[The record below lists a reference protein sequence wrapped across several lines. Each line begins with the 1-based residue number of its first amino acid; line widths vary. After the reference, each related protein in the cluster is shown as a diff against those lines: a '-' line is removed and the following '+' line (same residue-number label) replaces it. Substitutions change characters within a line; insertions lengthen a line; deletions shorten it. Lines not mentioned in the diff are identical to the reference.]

1 MRVTD
6 SFLHMSAMAV
16 TFLVLAVTIGF
27 FMWGR
32 FNPDIVA
39 MTSAVALF
47 LLGVITVE
55 ETFAGFSSSTVIMIG
70 ALFVVG
76 EGLTKTGV
84 TDWGSNLIVEKAGTS
99 LTRMLVV
106 AMIGT
111 ALLSAF
117 ISNTGTVATLM
128 PAIMAAAWVIGSTP
142 SKLLIPVAFAANA
155 GGLLTLTGTPP
166 NIVVSEAL
174 VSAGLEP
181 FGYFEYALIGLP
193 LLIAMAIYMVIWGR
207 KLLPGQSE
215 SDRPPSGP
223 DEYALL
229 IKSFAKDRAL
239 FVIEFP
245 EGDGAY
251 GSTFRQLNIG
261 DRFGVVPVYVR
272 NRPEDPLLNVMGHEL
287 PDPRA
292 RTRFPFPSEEL
303 KAHDVLVVRG
313 LPDAVAHMASAT
325 GWTTRPLDVTELEL
339 NQTRLPHDI
348 GWAEIMITP
357 RSKLRGRNAKEGDW
371 IGWGSVQ
378 IMGVRRPGEDTGT
391 NISLKSGDSILVRG
405 RWSNIHRLRDERS
418 DFVVVGHPEA
428 AEHSVTGP
436 SKRAPLAIAILA
448 GMVLLMVT
456 GAVPAAMASVMA
468 AGAMLLTGCLNSRQ
482 AYRAVSWSTVI
493 LIAAMIPTAIA
504 LTKTGGT
511 EMIADFLVDTVDG
524 RDPRLLVAM
533 VYIVTVALSQ
543 VLSNT
548 ATTILLAPVVLAT
561 AFAMGLDPHAL
572 LITVSVAASTAFL
585 TPIGTSTNV
594 MVMAPGNYKFTD
606 YTKVGLPLVAIFFVI
621 TVALV
626 PMIWTM

>member
-1 MRVTD
+1 
-6 SFLHMSAMAV
+6 MSAMAI

-32 FNPDIVA
+32 INPDIVA
-39 MTSAVALF
+39 MASAVTLF

-55 ETFAGFSSSTVIMIG
+55 EAFAGFSSSTVIMIG

-84 TDWGSNLIVEKAGTS
+84 TDWGSNLIVEKAGAS

-174 VSAGLEP
+174 VNAGLEP

-193 LLIAMAIYMVIWGR
+193 LLIAMAIYMATLGR

-239 FVIEFP
+239 YAIEFP
-245 EGDGAY
+245 EDGGAF

-261 DRFGVVPVYVR
+261 HRFGVVPVYVR

-292 RTRFPFPSEEL
+292 RTRFPFPSEVL
-303 KAHDVLVVRG
+303 KEHDVLVVRG
-313 LPDAVAHMASAT
+313 LPDAVAHMASVT
-325 GWTTRPLDVTELEL
+325 GWNARPLEVTELEL

-391 NISLKSGDSILVRG
+391 NISLKSGDSLLVRG
-405 RWSNIHRLRDERS
+405 RWPNIHRLRDERS

-428 AEHSVTGP
+428 AEYSVTGP

-482 AYRAVSWSTVI
+482 AYRAVSWSTVV

>member
-1 MRVTD
+1 
-6 SFLHMSAMAV
+6 MAI
-16 TFLVLAVTIGF
+16 TFAVLAVTIGL

-32 FNPDIVA
+32 INADIVA
-39 MTSAVALF
+39 MLSAVALF
-47 LLGVITVE
+47 LFGVITVDE
-55 ETFAGFSSSTVIMIG
+55 AFAGFASSTVIMIG
-70 ALFVVG
+70 ALFIVG

-84 TDWGSNLIVEKAGTS
+84 TDWGSNLIVDRAGTS

-117 ISNTGTVATLM
+117 ISNTGAVATLM
-128 PAIMAAAWVIGSTP
+128 PAIMAAAWAIGSTP

-174 VSAGLEP
+174 VTAGLEP

-193 LLIAMAIYMVIWGR
+193 LLIAAIAYMTIWGR
-207 KLLPGQSE
+207 KQLPNQPD
-215 SDRPPSGP
+215 SDKPPSGP
-223 DEYALL
+223 EEYEML
-229 IKSFAKDRAL
+229 IKSFAKDRSLYA
-239 FVIEFP
+239 IDFP
-245 EGDGAY
+245 DGDDAY
-251 GSTFRQLNIG
+251 GRTFRELNIG
-261 DRFGVVPVYVR
+261 DSYGVVPVYVR
-272 NRPEDPLLNVMGHEL
+272 NHPEDPLLNVMGHEL

-303 KAHDVLVVRG
+303 KERDVLVVRG
-313 LPDAVAHMASAT
+313 LPEAVEKMTIAT
-325 GWTTRPLDVTELEL
+325 GWKARELEVSEMEL

-378 IMGVRRPGEDTGT
+378 IMGVRRPGHETGT
-391 NISLKSGDSILVRG
+391 NISLKSGDTILVRG
-405 RWSNIHRLRDERS
+405 RWPNIHRLRSERT

-428 AEHSVTGP
+428 AEHSVTGL
-436 SKRAPLAIAILA
+436 SKRAPLAAAILFA
-448 GMVLLMVT
+448 MVALMVT
-456 GAVPAAMASVMA
+456 SLVPAPMAAVMA

-493 LIAAMIPTAIA
+493 LIAAMIPMAIA

-511 EMIADFLVDTVDG
+511 EIIADFLVDTVDG
-524 RDPRLLVAM
+524 RDPRFLIAT
-533 VYIVTVALSQ
+533 VYIVTVLLSQ

-548 ATTILLAPVVLAT
+548 ATAILLAPVALAT
-561 AFAMGLDPHAL
+561 ALTMDVDPYAL

-585 TPIGTSTNV
+585 TPIGTGTNA
-594 MVMAPGNYKFTD
+594 MVMAPGNYEFSD
-606 YTKVGLPLVAIFFVI
+606 YTKVGLPLVAIFFVG
-621 TVALV
+621 TVILA
-626 PMIWTM
+626 PMIWGM

>member
-1 MRVTD
+1 
-6 SFLHMSAMAV
+6 MAI
-16 TFLVLAVTIGF
+16 TFLVLAVTIAL

-32 FNPDIVA
+32 INPDIVA
-39 MTSAVALF
+39 MSSAVALF
-47 LLGVITVE
+47 LFGVITVDE
-55 ETFAGFSSSTVIMIG
+55 AFAGFSSSTVIMIG
-70 ALFVVG
+70 ALFIVG

-84 TDWGSNLIVEKAGTS
+84 TDWGSNFIVEKAGTS

-106 AMIGT
+106 SMIGT

-128 PAIMAAAWVIGSTP
+128 PAIMTAAWVIGSSP

-193 LLIAMAIYMVIWGR
+193 LLIAAIIYMTLWG
-207 KLLPGQSE
+207 KNLLPSQSE
-215 SDRPPSGP
+215 ADRPPSGP
-223 DEYALL
+223 DEYATL
-229 IKSFAKDRAL
+229 IKSFAKNRAL
-239 FVIEFP
+239 YAIEFP
-245 EGDGAY
+245 DGDDAY
-251 GSTFRQLNIG
+251 GRTFRELNIG

-272 NRPEDPLLNVMGHEL
+272 NRPEEPLLNVMGHEL

-292 RTRFPFPSEEL
+292 RTRFPFPSEHL
-303 KAHDVLVVRG
+303 KERDVLVVRG
-313 LPDAVAHMASAT
+313 LPGAVASMAEAT
-325 GWTTRPLDVTELEL
+325 GWETRELEVTELEL

-378 IMGVRRPGEDTGT
+378 IMGVRRPGEETGT
-391 NISLKSGDSILVRG
+391 NISLKSGDTILVRG
-405 RWSNIHRLRDERS
+405 RWPNIHRLRDERS

-436 SKRAPLAIAILA
+436 TKRAPLAAGILF
-448 GMVLLMVT
+448 GMVALMVT
-456 GAVPAAMASVMA
+456 GAVPAPMAAVIA

-493 LIAAMIPTAIA
+493 LIAAMIPMAIA

-511 EMIADFLVDTVDG
+511 ELVADFLVGAVDG
-524 RDPRLLVAM
+524 RDPRILIAM
-533 VYIVTVALSQ
+533 VYLVTVLLSQ

-548 ATTILLAPVVLAT
+548 ATAILLAPVALAT
-561 AFAMGLDPHAL
+561 AFTIGIDPHAL

-594 MVMAPGNYKFTD
+594 MVMAPGNYRFSD
-606 YTKVGLPLVAIFFVI
+606 YTKVGLPLVLTFFVI
-621 TVALV
+621 TVALAPV
-626 PMIWTM
+626 IWKM

>member
-1 MRVTD
+1 
-6 SFLHMSAMAV
+6 MSAMAI
-16 TFLVLAVTIGF
+16 TFLVLAVTIAF

-32 FNPDIVA
+32 VNPDIVA
-39 MTSAVALF
+39 MSSAVALF
-47 LLGVITVE
+47 LFGVITVDE
-55 ETFAGFSSSTVIMIG
+55 AFAGFASSTVIMIG
-70 ALFVVG
+70 ALFIVG
-76 EGLTKTGV
+76 EGITKTGV

-106 AMIGT
+106 SMIGT

-128 PAIMAAAWVIGSTP
+128 PAIMTAAWAIGSSP

-193 LLIAMAIYMVIWGR
+193 LLIAAIIYMTFWGN
-207 KLLPGQSE
+207 KLLPSQPDASK
-215 SDRPPSGP
+215 PPSGP

-229 IKSFAKDRAL
+229 IKSFAKNRAL
-239 FVIEFP
+239 YAIEFP
-245 EGDGAY
+245 VGDEAFGR
-251 GSTFRQLNIG
+251 TFRQLNIG

-303 KAHDVLVVRG
+303 KEHDVLVIRG
-313 LPDAVAHMASAT
+313 LPEAVEAMTNNT
-325 GWTTRPLDVTELEL
+325 GWSARALDISEMAL

-357 RSKLRGRNAKEGDW
+357 RSKLRGRDAKEGDW

-391 NISLKSGDSILVRG
+391 NISLKSGDTILVRG
-405 RWSNIHRLRDERS
+405 RWPNIHRLRDERT

-428 AEHSVTGP
+428 AEHSVTGL
-436 SKRAPLAIAILA
+436 SKRAPLAVAILI
-448 GMVLLMVT
+448 GMVALMVT
-456 GAVPAAMASVMA
+456 GLVPASMAAVIA

-482 AYRAVSWSTVI
+482 AYRAISWSTVI

-511 EMIADFLVDTVDG
+511 ELIADAMASAAEG
-524 RDPRLLVAM
+524 RDPRFLIAM
-533 VYIVTVALSQ
+533 VYLVTVLLSQ

-548 ATTILLAPVVLAT
+548 ATAILLSPVALAT
-561 AFAMGLDPHAL
+561 AFAMGVDPHAL

-585 TPIGTSTNV
+585 SPIGTSTNV
-594 MVMAPGNYKFTD
+594 MVMAPGNYKFSD
-606 YTKVGLPLVAIFFVI
+606 YTKVGLPLVAIFFVG
-621 TVALV
+621 TVILA
-626 PMIWTM
+626 PMIWSL

>member
-1 MRVTD
+1 
-6 SFLHMSAMAV
+6 MSSMAV
-16 TFLVLAVTIGF
+16 TFLVLAVTVGF

-32 FNPDIVA
+32 INPDIVA
-39 MTSAVALF
+39 MSSAVALF
-47 LLGVITVE
+47 LFGIITIDE
-55 ETFAGFSSSTVIMIG
+55 AFAGFASSTVIMIG
-70 ALFVVG
+70 ALFIVG
-76 EGLTKTGV
+76 EGLTKTGI

-99 LTRMLVV
+99 LTRMLLVS
-106 AMIGT
+106 MIGT

-128 PAIMAAAWVIGSTP
+128 PAIMTAAWVIGSTP

-174 VSAGLEP
+174 VTAGLEP

-193 LLIAMAIYMVIWGR
+193 LLIAAIAYMAIWGR
-207 KLLPGQSE
+207 KLLPSQPE
-215 SDRPPSGP
+215 ADKPPSGP
-223 DEYALL
+223 DEYETL
-229 IKSFAKDRAL
+229 IKSFARDRSLYA
-239 FVIEFP
+239 IEFP
-245 EGDGAY
+245 DGDDAY

-303 KAHDVLVVRG
+303 KDRDVLVVRG
-313 LPDAVAHMASAT
+313 LPEAVEQMTVVT
-325 GWTTRPLDVTELEL
+325 GWDARKLEVSEIEL

-357 RSKLRGRNAKEGDW
+357 RSKLRGRTAKEGDW

-378 IMGVRRPGEDTGT
+378 IMGVRRPGEQTGT
-391 NISLKSGDSILVRG
+391 NISLKSGDTILVRG
-405 RWSNIHRLRDERS
+405 RWPNIHRLRDERS

-428 AEHSVTGP
+428 AEHSVAGL
-436 SKRAPLAIAILA
+436 SRRAPLAVAILF
-448 GMVLLMVT
+448 GMVALMVV
-456 GAVPAAMASVMA
+456 GLVPAPMAAVMA

-493 LIAAMIPTAIA
+493 LIAAMIPMAIA

-511 EMIADFLVDTVDG
+511 ELIAEFVADAAVG
-524 RDPRLLVAM
+524 KDPRFLVAM
-533 VYIVTVALSQ
+533 VYLVTVLLSQ

-548 ATTILLAPVVLAT
+548 ATAILLAPVALAT
-561 AFAMGLDPHAL
+561 AFTMGVDPHAL

-594 MVMAPGNYKFTD
+594 MVMAPGNYKFSD
-606 YTKVGLPLVAIFFVI
+606 YTKVGLPLIVIFFVG
-621 TVALV
+621 TVALA
-626 PMIWTM
+626 PAIWTL

>member
-1 MRVTD
+1 
-6 SFLHMSAMAV
+6 MAI
-16 TFLVLAVTIGF
+16 TFLVLAVTIPLF
-27 FMWGR
+27 LWGR
-32 FNPDIVA
+32 INPDIVA
-39 MTSAVALF
+39 MSSAVALF
-47 LLGVITVE
+47 LFGVITVDE
-55 ETFAGFSSSTVIMIG
+55 AFAGFSSSTVIMIG
-70 ALFVVG
+70 ALFIVG

-84 TDWGSNLIVEKAGTS
+84 TDWGSNLIVAKAGTS

-106 AMIGT
+106 SMIGT

-128 PAIMAAAWVIGSTP
+128 PAIMTAAWVIGSSP

-174 VSAGLEP
+174 VRAGLEP

-193 LLIAMAIYMVIWGR
+193 LLIAAIIYMTLWG
-207 KLLPGQSE
+207 KNLLPSQSE
-215 SDRPPSGP
+215 AERPPSGP
-223 DEYALL
+223 DEYATL
-229 IKSFAKDRAL
+229 IKSFAKNRAL
-239 FVIEFP
+239 YAIEFP
-245 EGDGAY
+245 DGDDAY
-251 GSTFRQLNIG
+251 GRTFRELNIG

-292 RTRFPFPSEEL
+292 RTRFPFPSEHL
-303 KAHDVLVVRG
+303 KERDVLVVRG
-313 LPDAVAHMASAT
+313 LPEAVARMAEAT
-325 GWTTRPLDVTELEL
+325 GWETRELEVSELEL
-339 NQTRLPHDI
+339 NRTRLPHDI

-378 IMGVRRPGEDTGT
+378 IMGVRRPGEETGT
-391 NISLKSGDSILVRG
+391 NISLKSGDTILVRG
-405 RWSNIHRLRDERS
+405 RWPNIHRLRDERS

-436 SKRAPLAIAILA
+436 TKRAPLAAGILF
-448 GMVLLMVT
+448 GMVALMVT
-456 GAVPAAMASVMA
+456 GAVPAPMAAVIA
-468 AGAMLLTGCLNSRQ
+468 AGAMLLAGCLNSRQ

-493 LIAAMIPTAIA
+493 LIAAMIPMAIA

-511 EMIADFLVDTVDG
+511 ELIADFLVDAVDG
-524 RDPRLLVAM
+524 RDPRILIAM
-533 VYIVTVALSQ
+533 VYLVTVLLSQ

-548 ATTILLAPVVLAT
+548 ATAILLAPVALAT
-561 AFAMGLDPHAL
+561 AFTIGIDPHAL

-594 MVMAPGNYKFTD
+594 MVMAPGNYKFSD
-606 YTKVGLPLVAIFFVI
+606 YPKVGLPLVLIFFVI
-621 TVALV
+621 TVALA
-626 PMIWTM
+626 PLIWTM

>member
-1 MRVTD
+1 
-6 SFLHMSAMAV
+6 
-16 TFLVLAVTIGF
+16 
-27 FMWGR
+27 
-32 FNPDIVA
+32 
-39 MTSAVALF
+39 
-47 LLGVITVE
+47 
-55 ETFAGFSSSTVIMIG
+55 MIG
-70 ALFVVG
+70 ALFIVG

-84 TDWGSNLIVEKAGTS
+84 TDWGSNLIVENAGTS
-99 LTRMLVV
+99 VIRMLVV

-128 PAIMAAAWVIGSTP
+128 PAIMTAAWVIGSSP

-174 VSAGLEP
+174 IAAGLEP

-193 LLIAMAIYMVIWGR
+193 LLVAAIIYMTIWGR
-207 KLLPGQSE
+207 KLLPSQSDTE
-215 SDRPPSGP
+215 RPPSGP
-223 DEYALL
+223 DEYAML
-229 IKSFAKDRAL
+229 IESFAKNRAL
-239 FVIEFP
+239 YAIEFSD
-245 EGDGAY
+245 GDAAY
-251 GSTFRQLNIG
+251 GRTFRQLNIG

-303 KAHDVLVVRG
+303 KEHDVLVVRG
-313 LPDAVAHMASAT
+313 LPEAVTAMVAAT
-325 GWTTRPLDVTELEL
+325 GWKARPLDVSEMEL

-391 NISLKSGDSILVRG
+391 NISLKSGDTILVRG
-405 RWSNIHRLRDERS
+405 RWPNIHRLRDERS

-436 SKRAPLAIAILA
+436 SRRAPLAVTILV
-448 GMVLLMVT
+448 GMVVLMVT
-456 GAVPAAMASVMA
+456 GLVPASMAAVIA

-511 EMIADFLVDTVDG
+511 ELIADFLVNAVDG
-524 RDPRLLVAM
+524 RDPRFLIAM
-533 VYIVTVALSQ
+533 VYIVTVLLSQ

-548 ATTILLAPVVLAT
+548 ATAILLAPVALAT
-561 AFAMGLDPHAL
+561 AFTMEVDPHAL

-594 MVMAPGNYKFTD
+594 MVMAPGNYKFSD
-606 YTKVGLPLVAIFFVI
+606 YTKVGLPLVAIFLVG

-626 PMIWTM
+626 PLIWAL